1 MNFIYGSGKSFTE
14 PSYNYN
20 ITLLDNSNLNFVGV
34 GPKNGSLL
42 PDYHR
47 LDISV
52 HHMFNLEK
60 AKGDIGLSI
69 FNLYNK
75 LNIWYYEYNFDQR
88 PYVRQTKN
96 YLGIIPNLSF
106 KLTF

>member
-1 MNFIYGSGKSFTE
+1 
-14 PSYNYN
+14 
-20 ITLLDNSNLNFVGV
+20 
-34 GPKNGSLL
+34 
-42 PDYHR
+42 
-47 LDISV
+47 
-52 HHMFNLEK
+52 MFNLEK

-75 LNIWYYEYNFDQR
+75 LNVWYYEYNFDQR

-96 YLGIIPNLSF
+96 YLGIVPNLSF